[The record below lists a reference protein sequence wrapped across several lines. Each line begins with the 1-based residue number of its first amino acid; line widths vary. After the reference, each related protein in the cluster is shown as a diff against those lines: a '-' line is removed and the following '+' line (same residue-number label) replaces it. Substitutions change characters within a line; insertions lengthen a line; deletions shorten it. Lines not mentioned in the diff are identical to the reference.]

1 MQGLPWW
8 WSDRISLPMQETR
21 VQSLGRKIPWSRTWQ
36 SIPLF
41 FLGQSKESWTWLSN
55 WACTHAFCARHYA
68 SCLGCQELTKYGTWL
83 QGVQLRFSRLKRKL
97 VATLGTSIFVT
108 LKSSSR
114 LIIIIGIALLWGL
127 KIFFLD
133 TSRLPFGLSTH
144 NLTPLS
150 ILHPDAKSLKCPF
163 HCASFLLRILSGSH
177 LSSG

>member
-1 MQGLPWW
+1 MLSEKFYLFIHSLTTHSFTLTTTTFNNILSKIYLVQGLSWW

-97 VATLGTSIFVT
+97 EATLGTSIFVT
-108 LKSSSR
+108 LQVQLLPHHHHWHCSS
-114 LIIIIGIALLWGL
+114 L
-127 KIFFLD
+127 
-133 TSRLPFGLSTH
+133 
-144 NLTPLS
+144 
-150 ILHPDAKSLKCPF
+150 
-163 HCASFLLRILSGSH
+163 GS
-177 LSSG
+177 